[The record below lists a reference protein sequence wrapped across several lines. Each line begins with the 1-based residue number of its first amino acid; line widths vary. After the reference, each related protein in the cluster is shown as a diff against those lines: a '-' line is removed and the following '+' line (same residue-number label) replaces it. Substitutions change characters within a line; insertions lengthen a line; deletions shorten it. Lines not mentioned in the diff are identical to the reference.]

1 MINIIVFLLYLIFIY
16 YIGFKGYQRI
26 KTAEDL
32 IVAGWSMPMFVVTG
46 SLIAALLA
54 APFFFAAV
62 GSGYT
67 TGGFEGTATMAGLG
81 TCMILGALIWTKPL
95 RRLKGWTIADYYGLR
110 YNSKKLGAF
119 TGIVMSVAFGFFNAG
134 ALTVG
139 GTYIIQSIFSID
151 FLPAALIFVFL
162 TVLYSVI
169 GGLWAVAYTEIV
181 QGFFAIV
188 GILGIAI
195 VVFFQY
201 DNFTFNPE
209 WWNVNELFQ
218 KGGAGFW
225 SLYLVLA
232 LGDIPAADLGQRV
245 AAAKNPRIAY
255 KSMIIAGIVVVLIS
269 WIPGMLG
276 EAFRHVF
283 PHSDNPEMLMLA
295 FAEGYFPP
303 VVSAIFLTA
312 MAAMGMS
319 TLAACYVATSG
330 IITKN
335 IYLDFINKNPNPK
348 TLLRFSRGAIVL
360 SSLLGLTLA
369 LGFQKV
375 IDLAYLAW
383 DIVFVT
389 IFWPIVLGP
398 FTKRVSTPAVWTSIL
413 VGLIYYVLTSI
424 FGVPGPESHS
434 EGFLG
439 LLSDLWKMPGFSGVV
454 ISGITIAI
462 VSLIIPP
469 TKDVVEMHRI
479 ERDKSRDD
487 GEVSEQE
494 AHIAG

>member
-1 MINIIVFLLYLIFIY
+1 
-16 YIGFKGYQRI
+16 
-26 KTAEDL
+26 
-32 IVAGWSMPMFVVTG
+32 
-46 SLIAALLA
+46 
-54 APFFFAAV
+54 
-62 GSGYT
+62 
-67 TGGFEGTATMAGLG
+67 
-81 TCMILGALIWTKPL
+81 
-95 RRLKGWTIADYYGLR
+95 
-110 YNSKKLGAF
+110 
-119 TGIVMSVAFGFFNAG
+119 
-134 ALTVG
+134 
-139 GTYIIQSIFSID
+139 
-151 FLPAALIFVFL
+151 
-162 TVLYSVI
+162 
-169 GGLWAVAYTEIV
+169 
-181 QGFFAIV
+181 
-188 GILGIAI
+188 
-195 VVFFQY
+195 
-201 DNFTFNPE
+201 
-209 WWNVNELFQ
+209 
-218 KGGAGFW
+218 
-225 SLYLVLA
+225 
-232 LGDIPAADLGQRV
+232 
-245 AAAKNPRIAY
+245 
-255 KSMIIAGIVVVLIS
+255 
-269 WIPGMLG
+269 
-276 EAFRHVF
+276 
-283 PHSDNPEMLMLA
+283 MLA